1 MCYKFMNLN
10 NAGYAKE
17 LTNLQNCVICHKFM
31 NLNDVNYANDV
42 TYPLNCV
49 NTHNILN
56 LNANN
61 YAKKYNIL
69 HILRKNFKNHKKFLQ
84 VKLKF

>member
-1 MCYKFMNLN
+1 
-10 NAGYAKE
+10 
-17 LTNLQNCVICHKFM
+17 M
-31 NLNDVNYANDV
+31 NLNDVSYANDV

-69 HILRKNFKNHKKFLQ
+69 HILRKNFKNHVGKAEILNFPIAS
-84 VKLKF
+84 